1 MISIIASIASSQ
13 IKLKRKMKLT
23 ATLILSAAF
32 SASAWVSPKL
42 SNSRLSTSLDAASIW
57 YSTSTGNTET
67 IAGYIADASGAAAND
82 IGDATTDEITG
93 SDALIVG
100 APTWHT
106 GADEQRSGTSWDD
119 WLYDTLPNLELEGK
133 KVAIFGCGDQESY
146 SDYYCDAAGE
156 LYDKFADKG
165 CNHEDSKAQ
174 RDGKFI
180 GLMCDEDNQ
189 YDLSEDRAKAW
200 VAQLKDE
207 GFF

>member
-1 MISIIASIASSQ
+1 MKLSIA
-13 IKLKRKMKLT
+13 LV
-23 ATLILSAAF
+23 F
-32 SASAWVSPKL
+32 SAVTSSSAWVAPKL
-42 SNSRLSTSLDAASIW
+42 TSGLRTTTSLDAASIW

-67 IAGYIADASGAAAND
+67 IAGYISEAAGVAAND
-82 IGDATTDEITG
+82 IGDASNDEITG

-106 GADEQRSGTSWDD
+106 GEEEQRSGTSWDD
-119 WLYDTLPNLELEGK
+119 WLYDTLPGLELEGK

-156 LYDKFADKG
+156 LYDKFVESG
-165 CNHEDSKAQ
+165 CKVYGLTPTEGYNHEDSKAQ
-174 RDGKFI
+174 RDGRFI

>member
-1 MISIIASIASSQ
+1 
-13 IKLKRKMKLT
+13 MKL
-23 ATLILSAAF
+23 IIVLSAAV

-67 IAGYIADASGAAAND
+67 IAGYIADASGASAND
-82 IGDATTDEITG
+82 IGDASNDEITG

-156 LYDKFADKG
+156 LYDKFVEKG
-165 CNHEDSKAQ
+165 CKVYGFTSTEGYNHADSKAQ

-200 VAQLKDE
+200 VAQLKEE